1 MHSKYLNMKVLN
13 TKRIITAIICLFLLG
28 QVKAQNTLP
37 EPLSG
42 DELTKDFISAN
53 LIYPEDELANKTNG
67 KVVISMHI
75 DKDGKGSNHHVKSSF
90 SEAASPIA
98 LDLVKKI
105 IWKPATNIALPVE
118 SDFEYEIDFNAKSY
132 NRYWKKHE
140 RVAIP
145 LEMDADDSYEIFESK
160 KLEEFA
166 QPYFS
171 DGNNMG
177 HYIYSNLQFPAE
189 AQEREIQGTVRV
201 SFVVETNGSVS
212 NISIVN
218 SVGGGCDNEAIRL
231 IQGTHWIPGIKDG
244 KYVRSFNMQDI
255 TFRIGQRNYQ
265 DGNSY

>member
-1 MHSKYLNMKVLN
+1 MNKL
-13 TKRIITAIICLFLLG
+13 IISRFIAAAFCLLLLS
-28 QVKAQNTLP
+28 QTKAQNTSP
-37 EPLSG
+37 KPLSG

-53 LIYPEDELANKTNG
+53 LIYPEEELASKNSG
-67 KVVISMHI
+67 KVVIALHI
-75 DKDGKGSNHHVKSSF
+75 DKDGKGSNHQVKSSF

-118 SDFEYEIDFNAKSY
+118 SDFEYAIDFNAKSY

-145 LEMDADDSYEIFESK
+145 LELEADDSYEIFESK
-160 KLEEFA
+160 KLEEYA
-166 QPYFS
+166 QPYFANGS
-171 DGNNMG
+171 SMG
-177 HYIYSNLQFPAE
+177 QYIYSNLQFPAE

-201 SFVVETNGSVS
+201 SFVVETNGNVS
-212 NISIVN
+212 NINIVN
-218 SVGGGCDNEAIRL
+218 SVGGGCDNEAVRL
-231 IQGTHWIPGIKDG
+231 IQGTHWIPGIKNG

>member
-1 MHSKYLNMKVLN
+1 MKALNA
-13 TKRIITAIICLFLLG
+13 KRIITAIICLFLLG

-42 DELTKDFISAN
+42 DELTKDFISEN
-53 LIYPEDELANKTNG
+53 LIYPEKELNDKVSG

-75 DKDGKGSNHHVKSSF
+75 DKDGKGSNHQVKSSF

-160 KLEEFA
+160 KLEEFLLY
-166 QPYFS
+166 Q
-171 DGNNMG
+171 
-177 HYIYSNLQFPAE
+177 
-189 AQEREIQGTVRV
+189 
-201 SFVVETNGSVS
+201 
-212 NISIVN
+212 
-218 SVGGGCDNEAIRL
+218 
-231 IQGTHWIPGIKDG
+231 IK
-244 KYVRSFNMQDI
+244 
-255 TFRIGQRNYQ
+255 T
-265 DGNSY
+265 